1 MVEFKSI
8 LADEMNSFLS
18 LYKQEVGEESYYIA
32 TRHLIKFD
40 QYLINISCNDK
51 NLTEQQIYDWLGS
64 FDIKKSSLCKIVTVL
79 RGFLRHLEGYGY
91 RPFIPPYP
99 KVRDDYV
106 AYIFTEEE
114 LDRIFAIADSGA
126 GASKVYPYRDVELPI
141 ILRILYGC
149 GMRLGEVLTLRTE
162 NLDFENGTFI
172 LEKTKSKEYRYVP
185 MKPSLQKIM
194 KAYCAKMGLISA
206 KGRYLF
212 PGKDL
217 DTPIPTDTLKEP
229 FRRVMKAAG
238 VELEGYKKHER
249 GPCLYCFRHVFAHK
263 SFDAGVAEGWAEED
277 QIPWL
282 SVYLGHYDLMA
293 TEKYLK
299 YGGQESAKYMERFDD
314 YSMDILPE
322 VIFDE

>member
-1 MVEFKSI
+1 MSEFKSI
-8 LADEMNSFLS
+8 LADEMDSFLS
-18 LYKQEVGEESYYIA
+18 LYEQEVSKESYYHA
-32 TRHLIKFD
+32 KRHLINFD
-40 QYLINISCNDK
+40 DYLCSISCKDK
-51 NLTEQQIYDWLGS
+51 NLTEKQIYEWLGT
-64 FDIKKSSLCKIVTVL
+64 FNVKKSTICKYVTTL

-99 KVRDDYV
+99 KVRDDYI
-106 AYIFTEEE
+106 AYIFTDEE
-114 LDRIFAIADSGA
+114 LGRIFTIADSGA
-126 GASKVYPYRDVELPI
+126 GASKVYPFRDVELPI

-162 NLDFENGTFI
+162 NLNFENGTFI

-185 MKPSLQKIM
+185 MKPSLQRIM
-194 KAYCAKMGLISA
+194 KAYCAKMGLIGV
-206 KGRYLF
+206 KDRYLF

-229 FRRVMKAAG
+229 FKRIMKAAG
-238 VELEGYKKHER
+238 IELEGYSKHER

-322 VIFDE
+322 VSFDE

>member
-1 MVEFKSI
+1 MPEFKSI
-8 LADEMNSFLS
+8 LAEEMNSFLS
-18 LYKQEVGEESYYIA
+18 LYKQEVGWDSYYRA
-32 TRHLIKFD
+32 GRHLLKLD
-40 QYLINISCNDK
+40 EYLCSISCLDK
-51 NLTEQQIYDWLGS
+51 NLNECQIYDWLGS
-64 FDIKKSSLCKIVTVL
+64 FDIKKSSLCKIITTL
-79 RGFLRHLEGYGY
+79 RGFLHHLEGFGY
-91 RPFIPPYP
+91 RPFIPQYP
-99 KVRDDYV
+99 KVRDDYI
-106 AYIFTEEE
+106 AYVFTDEE

-149 GMRLGEVLTLRTE
+149 GMRLGEVLTLRSE

-172 LEKTKSKEYRYVP
+172 LKKTKSKEYRYVP

-194 KAYCAKMGLISA
+194 KAYCAKMGLIGV
-206 KGRYLF
+206 KDRYLF

-217 DTPIPTDTLKEP
+217 YTPIPTGTLKEP
-229 FRRVMKAAG
+229 FKRIMKAAG

-263 SFDAGVAEGWAEED
+263 SFDTGVADGWAEED
-277 QIPWL
+277 QVPWL
-282 SVYLGHYDLMA
+282 SVYLGHYDLTA

-322 VIFDE
+322 VSFDE

>member
-1 MVEFKSI
+1 MIEFKSI

-18 LYKQEVGEESYYIA
+18 LYEQEVGKESYYIA

-40 QYLINISCNDK
+40 EYLNGISCSDK
-51 NLTEQQIYDWLGS
+51 NLTEKQIYDWLGT
-64 FDIKKSSLCKIVTVL
+64 FDIKKSSVCKIITVL

-106 AYIFTEEE
+106 AYIFTDEE
-114 LDRIFAIADSGA
+114 LDRIFTIADRGA
-126 GASKVYPYRDVELPI
+126 GASKVYPYRAAELPI

-149 GMRLGEVLTLRTE
+149 GMRLGEVLNLKTE
-162 NLDFENGTFI
+162 NLDFEHGSFV

-185 MKPSLQKIM
+185 MKPSLLKIM
-194 KAYCAKMGLISA
+194 KAYCAKMGLV
-206 KGRYLF
+206 GVRDRYLF

-217 DTPIPTDTLKEP
+217 DTPIPTASLREP
-229 FRRVMKAAG
+229 FKRILNAAG
-238 VELEGYKKHER
+238 ISLEGYKRHER

-263 SFDAGVAEGWAEED
+263 SFDAGVSEGWAEED
-277 QIPWL
+277 QVPWL
-282 SVYLGHYDLMA
+282 SVYLGHYDMMA

-322 VIFDE
+322 VNFDE